1 MKKLLTVALLVVSS
15 TSVVADDRIPSVV
28 GEWQDCGP
36 LNVVAVQA
44 EHDDVLI
51 QLENETD
58 GWQVWKRIGV
68 TQDDS
73 VYDGLIPRQSRS
85 QEADIEGNLTFN
97 TSSHIMQ
104 FQSLAEKAL
113 LNDKQVI
120 VRFEGDE
127 VCHTDN
133 YNSNAVMI
141 RLIK

>member
-36 LNVVAVQA
+36 VNVAAVQA
-44 EHDDVLI
+44 EHNGVMIL
-51 QLENETD
+51 LENESE
-58 GWQVWKRIGV
+58 GWVAWKRLGV
-68 TQDDS
+68 TQDQP
-73 VYDGLIPRQSRS
+73 VFDGEIPRSVRGS
-85 QEADIEGNLTFN
+85 AEIDGNLEFN

-113 LNDKQVI
+113 LNNKKVK

-127 VCHTDN
+127 VCHADN

>member
-36 LNVVAVQA
+36 VNVAAVQA
-44 EHDDVLI
+44 EHNGVMIL
-51 QLENETD
+51 LENESE
-58 GWQVWKRIGV
+58 GWVAWKRLGV
-68 TQDDS
+68 TQDQP
-73 VYDGLIPRQSRS
+73 VFDGEIPRSVRGS
-85 QEADIEGNLTFN
+85 AEIDGNLEFN

-113 LNDKQVI
+113 LNNKKVT

-127 VCHTDN
+127 VCHADN